1 MSIIKIKQVSGLPE
15 RLDGLNSSLKITLIQ
30 NNHNFSEGKAIS
42 YFEQN
47 WVLANSN
54 DENKLGRVIVESI
67 IDSNTFVGVLS
78 GVIEIT
84 NFGLIPSTYYFVG
97 TNGNLTTSTDGL
109 EYSNPILQAITNE
122 IAHVLPWRASLIF
135 VPIPELVQE
144 FTQEEIPSS
153 TSGDFSSTGIT
164 LTFKPINNSTVQVYL
179 NGSALIESY
188 GNRLGEVYFSSDGGI
203 TAKAVNEINSGDILY
218 WNGNIVGF
226 NLDIN
231 DRISIVYHKN
241 SSD

>member
-188 GNRLGEVYFSSDGGI
+188 GNRLGEVYFSSDDGI